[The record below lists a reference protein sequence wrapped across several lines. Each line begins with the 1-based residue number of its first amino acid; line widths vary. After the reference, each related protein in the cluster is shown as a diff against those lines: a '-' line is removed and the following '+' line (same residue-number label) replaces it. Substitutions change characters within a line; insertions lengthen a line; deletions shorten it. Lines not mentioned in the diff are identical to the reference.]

1 MKGVATC
8 RRCGFQWVRGADE
21 GRWARMCPDCA
32 TIPRRPPP
40 VTPAPLHDPQQPLV
54 TYLGVRAALYGAAIR
69 HALGAL
75 RMGKY
80 AEAERVL
87 RDVA

>member
-21 GRWARMCPDCA
+21 ARWARMCEDCA
-32 TIPRRPPP
+32 TVDLHPKPAEIP
-40 VTPAPLHDPQQPLV
+40 LNDPRQPLV
-54 TYLGVRAALYGAAIR
+54 TYLGARVASLSYAVRL
-69 HALGAL
+69 ALGAM